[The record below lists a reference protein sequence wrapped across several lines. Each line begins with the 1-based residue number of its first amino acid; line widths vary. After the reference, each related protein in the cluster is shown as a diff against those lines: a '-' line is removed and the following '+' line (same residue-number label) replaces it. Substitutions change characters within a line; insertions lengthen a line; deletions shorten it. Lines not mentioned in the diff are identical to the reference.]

1 MAINNNIVH
10 AKFKFQIPEGKI
22 LSKLSKEFPRFQF
35 NLQSLLPLPENK
47 GISLIEVKGRNLER
61 FRKIIAQIIPKNQYT
76 VLYEM
81 TDRLLLNFQ
90 MEDPWFLLTIIKT
103 NLILK
108 YPIVV
113 QSNQIFVDLIA
124 ERSKVDH
131 LFDEFEVHS
140 VPYSIKHIGRFITNP
155 VLTYKQEQVL
165 KTALDL
171 GYFEI
176 PRKISLSLLAKRL
189 QVAPTSLSEMFRRIF
204 KRLGINFFSS
214 LEN

>member
-1 MAINNNIVH
+1 MVSNKDIIH
-10 AKFKFQIPEGKI
+10 ARFQFQIPEGKI

-35 NLQSLLPLPENK
+35 NLQSLLPLPENR
-47 GISLIEVKGRNLER
+47 GISLIEVKGRNLAR
-61 FRKIIAQIIPKNQYT
+61 FQKVITQIISKNQFT

-81 TDRLLLNFQ
+81 EDSLLLNFQ

-108 YPIVV
+108 YPIIV
-113 QSNQIFVDLIA
+113 QANQIYVDLVA
-124 ERSKVDH
+124 ERSKIDQ
-131 LFDEFEVHS
+131 LFDEFEEHS
-140 VPYSIKHIGRFITNP
+140 IPYSIKHIGRFITNP

-204 KRLGINFFSS
+204 KRLGVNFFSS